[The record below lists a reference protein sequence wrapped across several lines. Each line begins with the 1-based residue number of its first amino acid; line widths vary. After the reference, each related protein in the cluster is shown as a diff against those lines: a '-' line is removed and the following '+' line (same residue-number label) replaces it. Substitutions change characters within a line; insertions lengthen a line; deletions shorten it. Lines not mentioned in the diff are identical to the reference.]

1 MVGEM
6 QQSSPQQGKPRFGA
20 RLQLGV
26 TSSAVTA
33 SLGSQHSAPRELCHN
48 CHPCA
53 QQWGGEQKSPTLR
66 TMTEN
71 QAGTPQPSLGSREA
85 AGAALRGSQGM
96 LILSTQMCF
105 SQENIQHCPATI
117 RDTEPLPQSGDPFP
131 NALCPPSYTCKG
143 QSQPTQP

>member
-53 QQWGGEQKSPTLR
+53 QQWGGEQKSPNPEDNDR
-66 TMTEN
+66 KP
-71 QAGTPQPSLGSREA
+71 G
-85 AGAALRGSQGM
+85 
-96 LILSTQMCF
+96 
-105 SQENIQHCPATI
+105 
-117 RDTEPLPQSGDPFP
+117 RDTPAQLGLQRSCWG
-131 NALCPPSYTCKG
+131 CS
-143 QSQPTQP
+143 